1 MPGRDERRHNMIAT
15 LTPNP
20 CVDKTL
26 SIDHLDFYKM
36 NRAKLLRTDISGKGI
51 NVSLAL
57 SALNVPNVCTGFSFT
72 SDAQA
77 MRKLMSENGIESD
90 FVELPGQLRTC
101 TKIFDRSLKH
111 TVEINESGQRVESED
126 GEKLIVRLVTNA
138 KKCSCITLSGSLP
151 PGLSDDFYL
160 RCASAVKKSAPT
172 CRIIVDAEKKL
183 LLKALEASPYL
194 IKPNIHE
201 FQDTFGITV
210 HSVTELDRAAKEILK
225 HNMLGILCVSLGKE
239 GAYITNGEESYFC
252 PGLDVEVR
260 SVQGAGDSMVAGMC
274 LALEQGKSLP
284 EILRC
289 GVAAASDSVSREG
302 TQLCTFSGFQKMLRQ
317 TMFPEKI
324 SKVI

>member
-1 MPGRDERRHNMIAT
+1 MIAT

-26 SIDHLDFYKM
+26 CVDHLDFYKM
-36 NRAKLLRTDISGKGI
+36 NRAELLRTDISGKGI

-57 SALNVPNVCTGFSFT
+57 AALQVPNICTGFSFAA
-72 SDAQA
+72 DAPA
-77 MRKLMSENGIESD
+77 MRKLMSENGIECG

-111 TVEINESGQRVESED
+111 TVEINEFGPQVRPED
-126 GEKLIVRLVTNA
+126 GEKLIEMLTA
-138 KKCSCITLSGSLP
+138 KARQCGIVTLSGSLP
-151 PGLSDDFYL
+151 RGLPEDFYF
-160 RCASAVKKSAPT
+160 RCVVEMKKAVPS

-201 FQDTFGITV
+201 FQETFGVEIHNV
-210 HSVTELDRAAKEILK
+210 SELDREAGEILK
-225 HNMLGILCVSLGKE
+225 RYKLGILCVSLGKD
-239 GAYITNGEESYFC
+239 GAYITDGNGSYFC
-252 PGLDVEVR
+252 PGLEVEVR

-274 LALEQGKSLP
+274 LALEQKMSLP

-302 TQLCTFSGFQKMLRQ
+302 TQLCTLTGFQRMLQ
-317 TMFPEKI
+317 KTVHLKEI
-324 SKVI
+324 SGSRNS